1 MLLPTID
8 ILICTIGKRIN
19 RVPDILLPPEDGI
32 SYIVSHQTDGHY
44 DYPQAMFFRSDV
56 KVFQISGRGLSAN
69 RNNAI
74 SHSTA
79 DLMVISDDDTTLN
92 SVYLQGLRK
101 FSLQHPDT
109 DIFTMMVSTPSGDLL
124 HYYPTK
130 SFRYPHVP
138 KGFYY
143 NSNEIVIRKSSRI
156 PQFDTR
162 FGLGAERLQM
172 GEEEIFIYDCYKKG
186 LHVEYHP
193 YILQT
198 IPNITT
204 SSNYSTTFSLQ
215 ESKGAVLTILHGR
228 IMATARIIYTAFTMR
243 HKIPFVKHVKN
254 MFAGMRY
261 ILSTKHTI

>member
-19 RVPDILLPPEDGI
+19 RVPDILLSPEDGI
-32 SYIVSHQTDGHY
+32 SYIISHQTDDHY
-44 DYPQAMFFRSDV
+44 DYPQVLSLRPDV

-92 SVYLQGLRK
+92 SVYIQRLRK
-101 FSLQHPDT
+101 LSLQHPDT
-109 DIFTMMVSTPSGDLL
+109 DIFTLMVSTPSGDFL
-124 HYYPTK
+124 HYYPTE
-130 SFRYPHVP
+130 SFTYPHMP

-172 GEEEIFIYDCYKKG
+172 GEEDVFIYNCYKKG
-186 LHVEYHP
+186 LQIEYHP

-204 SSNYSTTFSLQ
+204 SSNYDTTPSLQ

-243 HKIPFVKHVKN
+243 HKIPFLKHVKN

-261 ILSTKHTI
+261 ILSTKQTI